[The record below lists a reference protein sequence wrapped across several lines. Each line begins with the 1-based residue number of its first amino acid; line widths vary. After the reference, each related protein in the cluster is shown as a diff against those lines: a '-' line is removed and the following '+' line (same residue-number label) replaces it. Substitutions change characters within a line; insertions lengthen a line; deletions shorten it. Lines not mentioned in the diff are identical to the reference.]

1 MSGGHFGYGYN
12 HYDLDGQWC
21 DAEIN
26 ELYSDL
32 FCSGEFAVRDYG
44 GLYQS
49 LDFYLSSDTDEED
62 YRDAVKRFKDKWFKK
77 TPKNRVEFYRARI
90 QEYADR
96 CKAELGVEDRSDC
109 SGGVPSDY

>member
-1 MSGGHFGYGYN
+1 MSGGHFNYGYSP
-12 HYDLDGQWC
+12 YDLEGQWR

-49 LDFYLSSDTDEED
+49 LDFYLCDDTGEES
-62 YRDAVKRFKDKWFKK
+62 YRDAVKRFKDKWFKR
-77 TPKNRVEFYRARI
+77 TQEERVEFYKAKI

-96 CKAELGVEDRSDC
+96 CKTELGVGDRSDC

>member
-1 MSGGHFGYGYN
+1 MSGGHFNYGYSP
-12 HYDLDGQWC
+12 YDLEGQWR

-49 LDFYLSSDTDEED
+49 LDFYLCDDTDEED

-77 TPKNRVEFYRARI
+77 TPEERVEFYRARI

-96 CKAELGVEDRSDC
+96 CKTELGVEDWTE
-109 SGGVPSDY
+109 